1 MLLWGSK
8 RTWTVSDVANVGVDV
23 KFEDPGR
30 LSWGGL
36 GTRAAYG
43 NLSCFELLAI
53 VATGELRGPSEDGYN
68 VNISK
73 TPTSKKNR
81 FSHPSC
87 DQLS

>member
-1 MLLWGSK
+1 
-8 RTWTVSDVANVGVDV
+8 
-23 KFEDPGR
+23 
-30 LSWGGL
+30 
-36 GTRAAYG
+36 
-43 NLSCFELLAI
+43 